1 MEKGNLHKI
10 LFVATGALLSST
22 STQQG
27 ESIPCIAH
35 AVSIERAIG
44 E

>member
-1 MEKGNLHKI
+1 MV
-10 LFVATGALLSST
+10 VATGALLST
-22 STQQG
+22 VIVQQK

-35 AVSIERAIG
+35 AVVYEGTVG